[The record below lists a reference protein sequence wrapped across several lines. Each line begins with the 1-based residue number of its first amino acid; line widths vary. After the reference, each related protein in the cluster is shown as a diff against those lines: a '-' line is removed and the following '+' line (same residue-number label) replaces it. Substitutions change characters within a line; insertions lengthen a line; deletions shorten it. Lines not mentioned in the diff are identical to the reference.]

1 MEQIMLNVDNEVV
14 DQIMTL
20 PITPNGNRVQLRIRI
35 EYRPYVGKYFA
46 SVWDAISGEAKLLNF
61 PIVAS
66 EEGALND
73 LLKIIAYKEIGAM
86 VCYPILN
93 ETTQEDPTEDTLEE
107 YELLWGD
114 SPWTN

>member
-1 MEQIMLNVDNEVV
+1 MLNVDNSAI

-20 PITPNGNRVQLRIRI
+20 PVTPNGNRVQLRIKI
-35 EYRPYVGKYFA
+35 EYRSYVGKYFA

-61 PIVAS
+61 PVVAS
-66 EEGALND
+66 MEGAIND
-73 LLKIIAYKEIGAM
+73 LLKIIAYKAIGAM

-93 ETTQEDPTEDTLEE
+93 KTTYEDPSETLEE
-107 YELLWGD
+107 YEILWGD

>member
-1 MEQIMLNVDNEVV
+1 
-14 DQIMTL
+14 MT
-20 PITPNGNRVQLRIRI
+20 RER
-35 EYRPYVGKYFA
+35 
-46 SVWDAISGEAKLLNF
+46 
-61 PIVAS
+61 
-66 EEGALND
+66 LND